1 MSSFLRDK
9 EPLRSRYSAHRRLR
23 LLFLLPGLHSG
34 LYHSVQVDALT
45 RVLVLIGKGKPKA
58 EEAECVASCRFGV
71 SFNRN
76 AAMDPQ
82 QSSTG
87 TMRFFDPNSSS
98 DSSGTE
104 LSHFVQ
110 PGFAERIC

>member
-1 MSSFLRDK
+1 MRSFFRDNQ
-9 EPLRSRYSAHRRLR
+9 LIRSRFSAHRQLL

-45 RVLVLIGKGKPKA
+45 RVLILIGKGKPKA
-58 EEAECVASCRFGV
+58 EEAKCVASCRFGV

-98 DSSGTE
+98 DSSGTQ